1 MLRVTFAQR
10 TLARSASTRE
20 NHAGQDVVGA
30 DLDQPPLHLDEPH
43 TSGYPAIDVMNMLRV
58 FFAQR
63 MLARRAIRPTRSRSL
78 GCYVGLTSFGLY
90 GWCCAFHGR
99 DLSEHH
105 AIVGSEKGD
114 FMAYI

>member
-1 MLRVTFAQR
+1 MVRPGLHPGEPCTAVYP
-10 TLARSASTRE
+10 
-20 NHAGQDVVGA
+20 VGA
-30 DLDQPPLHLDEPH
+30 
-43 TSGYPAIDVMNMLRV
+43 AINMLRAI
-58 FFAQR
+58 FAQR

-90 GWCCAFHGR
+90 GWCCAFRGR

-105 AIVGSEKGD
+105 AIAGSEKGD